1 METPSKKREPVF
13 FLNVQR
19 VENRRLTKKNGRMGM
34 SIFIEIEPEN
44 FLGHMF
50 NACSTDQVSEFIPE
64 KRGFRIHGH
73 STTIR
78 LEKVFWTVLEDMSD
92 RMHVTLPQLIMRIHD
107 QCMVANDKNIA
118 SCLRVICMKYMN
130 IYA

>member
-1 METPSKKREPVF
+1 MESSGIRTGNET
-13 FLNVQR
+13 
-19 VENRRLTKKNGRMGM
+19 EM
-34 SIFIEIEPEN
+34 SIYVEIEPDD

-50 NACSTDQVSEFIPE
+50 KSCTIDQANEFFPE

-78 LEKVFWTVLEDMSD
+78 LERVFWTVLEDMSD
-92 RMHVTLPQLIMRIHD
+92 RMGITLPQLVGQIHD
-107 QCMVANDKNIA
+107 QCLVANDKNIS

>member
-1 METPSKKREPVF
+1 
-13 FLNVQR
+13 
-19 VENRRLTKKNGRMGM
+19 M
-34 SIFIEIEPEN
+34 SIYIEIDPED

-50 NACSTDQVSEFIPE
+50 NSCSIDQVNEFIPE

-78 LEKVFWTVLEDMSD
+78 LERVFWTVLEEMSE
-92 RMHVTLPQLIMRIHD
+92 RMGTPLPQLIGRIHEH
-107 QCMVANDKNIA
+107 CLVANDKNIS

-130 IYA
+130 IYTL

>member
-1 METPSKKREPVF
+1 
-13 FLNVQR
+13 
-19 VENRRLTKKNGRMGM
+19 M
-34 SIFIEIEPEN
+34 SIYIEIEPDD

-50 NACSTDQVSEFIPE
+50 NACSVDQAEEFMPE

-78 LEKVFWTVLEDMSD
+78 LERVFWTVLEDMSAK
-92 RMHVTLPQLIMRIHD
+92 MKLTLPQLVERIHD
-107 QCMVANDKNIA
+107 QCLVANDKNIS

-130 IYA
+130 IYAG

>member
-1 METPSKKREPVF
+1 
-13 FLNVQR
+13 
-19 VENRRLTKKNGRMGM
+19 M
-34 SIFIEIEPEN
+34 SIYIEIEADD

-50 NACSTDQVSEFIPE
+50 NACSTDQVNEFMPE

-78 LEKVFWTVLEDMSD
+78 LERVFWTVLEEMSE
-92 RMHVTLPQLIMRIHD
+92 RMKLTLPQLIERIHD
-107 QCMVANDKNIA
+107 QCMVANDKNIS

-130 IYA
+130 IYAY